1 MNLLVTMP
9 QLPAE
14 ISKWV
19 ILILAV
25 GVVIF
30 IIKAGMKIINIILTA
45 ILLLFCWFSFFT
57 EEGAARLTIALK
69 GKPLTAYTVKLTR
82 QNEKS
87 TNDTTYFKTDKEIIV
102 NGQKQEYVKCHTK
115 WIIRIPDVEY

>member
-1 MNLLVTMP
+1 MSLLTIP
-9 QLPAE
+9 ALPAE

-19 ILILAV
+19 ILILAI

-45 ILLLFCWFSFFT
+45 LLLLFCWFTFFT

-69 GKPLTAYTVKLTR
+69 GKPITAYTTKLTR
-82 QNEKS
+82 QDEMSSK
-87 TNDTTYFKTDKEIIV
+87 DTTYFKSDKEIIV

-115 WIIRIPDVEY
+115 WIIRIPSVEY